1 MSYAPVEIRHVRLRR
16 GLLGYRRKAVD
27 RLLAEVTESFETVW
41 RERADLAD
49 AIEQLEGDLVRYR
62 ELETLMRTT
71 LVSAE
76 RAGHEL
82 KAQAKR
88 EAEVIVEEARAEA
101 RTTSRDARVERDH
114 LVGEARRIRIL
125 LHAAL
130 DALDEAQPDE
140 EEEAADKAEAA

>member
-27 RLLAEVTESFETVW
+27 RLLTEVTESFETVW

-62 ELETLMRTT
+62 ELETLLRTT

-88 EAEVIVEEARAEA
+88 EAELIVEEARAEA

-114 LVGEARRIRIL
+114 LVGEARRVRML

-130 DALDEAQPDE
+130 DALDEAQPE
-140 EEEAADKAEAA
+140 EEEEDGDKAEAA